1 MVRIEHIAATLERMD
16 NWTDYNEATIRR
28 LLGVDQ
34 TKAGVSQRAANELI
48 DELFPGHTH
57 RIFRTQV
64 KSYLDEVRRLEE
76 VGK

>member
-1 MVRIEHIAATLERMD
+1 MVRIEHIAAALDRMD
-16 NWTDYNEATIRR
+16 NWTDYNEAQIRR

-34 TKAGVSQRAANELI
+34 KKAGVSQQAASSLI
-48 DELFPGHTH
+48 DVLYPGHKH

-64 KSYLDEVRRLEE
+64 KAYLEEVRRLEE